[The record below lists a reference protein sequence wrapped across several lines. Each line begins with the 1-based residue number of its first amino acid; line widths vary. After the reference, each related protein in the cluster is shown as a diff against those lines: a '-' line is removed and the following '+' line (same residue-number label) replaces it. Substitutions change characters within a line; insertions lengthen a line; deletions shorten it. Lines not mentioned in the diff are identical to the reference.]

1 MLEETQRFVLSW
13 RAYRRMLADG
23 IEPRAHYER
32 LINDLAVVI
41 RRRLGYDNP

>member
-1 MLEETQRFVLSW
+1 MNDLPALVASW

-41 RRRLGYDNP
+41 RRRLGYEH